1 MLQEIDAACSQVG
14 VWPHAVLSGHAHNY
28 QRFTRIKAG
37 RETPFIVAGNGGHA
51 VVPLTRKGNPALRA
65 PALQAPLSDGDDKVV
80 FENYDDQNFGYLRI
94 LVDTKQLRIEY
105 QPASDGDAA
114 KTPDDF
120 VTVDLASRTLIHY
133 QIPTETGDVKP
144 ARPGSSRRRT
154 RS

>member
-1 MLQEIDAACSQVG
+1 
-14 VWPHAVLSGHAHNY
+14 
-28 QRFTRIKAG
+28 
-37 RETPFIVAGNGGHA
+37 VAGNGGHA